1 MAARTLGCSVAGPLL
16 AGAGMFLPLC
26 LLMMYSITSQTSL
39 VPVPAMFPRSSLMAQ
54 SLPVLSR
61 GIISGS
67 ACMLIP
73 SGRGAC
79 NEFLELQRFNRWST
93 QDPRTAKAVSLTSV
107 VIIGSCPKLPM
118 CRIKDTALA
127 RNVVTPHRHTHF
139 PPNRPIAKTTHPG
152 SKIRLQCYF
161 RSRLRTAPAIPSR
174 PVPRSSKLAGS
185 GTWVRKSLPP
195 PGSP

>member
-1 MAARTLGCSVAGPLL
+1 
-16 AGAGMFLPLC
+16 MFLPLC

-152 SKIRLQCYF
+152 SKSDFSVTFVAVCVHLPRHRIDRCPTATGSLAQERLVCLAHREPCHTGKK
-161 RSRLRTAPAIPSR
+161 RS
-174 PVPRSSKLAGS
+174 
-185 GTWVRKSLPP
+185 
-195 PGSP
+195 